1 MGADLINFQGM
12 LHRGGWLSL
21 VLAFVAALGSAA
33 AAQDYYGNHVPDDLA
48 ERIRGFN
55 ELLNTGRYDDWPYA
69 WIRQEMTRRG
79 LPGAQVSWLFI

>member
-48 ERIRGFN
+48 
-55 ELLNTGRYDDWPYA
+55 
-69 WIRQEMTRRG
+69 
-79 LPGAQVSWLFI
+79 